1 MPFLPNLAPELIQH
15 ISNEVSFPNQS
26 TFSAHPIPA
35 GEEDLLTL
43 RLVSKHLNTII
54 EPQALRSLALY
65 ILRDH
70 LDAGQSLLTTLSS
83 QSHHKAT
90 WATKN
95 LRIAALCPMAYCT
108 SGPPCCRWVEERS
121 VWTVVRETEDDDP
134 GKAKVVGEEMKR
146 LIEGAV
152 GSLRRLRSFWCV
164 RYPLRRMPGLLKGF
178 CRWSIC
184 LGIHSNRSM
193 RLHHRS
199 PTRFS
204 KKT

>member
-1 MPFLPNLAPELIQH
+1 M
-15 ISNEVSFPNQS
+15 
-26 TFSAHPIPA
+26 
-35 GEEDLLTL
+35 
-43 RLVSKHLNTII
+43 
-54 EPQALRSLALY
+54 
-65 ILRDH
+65 
-70 LDAGQSLLTTLSS
+70 
-83 QSHHKAT
+83 
-90 WATKN
+90 
-95 LRIAALCPMAYCT
+95 
-108 SGPPCCRWVEERS
+108 
-121 VWTVVRETEDDDP
+121 WTVVRETEDDDP